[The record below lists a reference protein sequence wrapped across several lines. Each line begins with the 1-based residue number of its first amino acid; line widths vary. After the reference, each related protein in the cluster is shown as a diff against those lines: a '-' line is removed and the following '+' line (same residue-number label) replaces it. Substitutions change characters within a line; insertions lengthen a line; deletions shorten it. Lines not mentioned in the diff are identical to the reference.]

1 MKRTLLFFI
10 LLLTFTRPSSAGD
23 VLIGSLTFDDL
34 GLGGGT
40 ATSGTYNSNDTF
52 SFNVLFTFNGD
63 NHDVTGLSFWL
74 ETNTDFAGSL
84 SVTGVT
90 YGTTFPDPNA
100 FSPKPVFFNSGTGA
114 SPGYLAEDRDLGS
127 TVLDFSHLPS
137 PGTYFVAHI
146 TFTIAGAMPGTYDLA
161 STTYSPKSSEVICF
175 GTDCFDFANL
185 PAEHYSITI
194 VPEPATVGLLGL
206 GAAGLAAV
214 LLRRRKRAGRFR
226 ATVGDRR
233 YK

>member
-10 LLLTFTRPSSAGD
+10 LLFTFTRPSSAD
-23 VLIGSLTFDDL
+23 PTQSLTFDDL

-52 SFNVLFTFNGD
+52 SFDVLLTFNGSTFGD
-63 NHDVTGLSFWL
+63 IITGLSFWL
-74 ETNTDFAGSL
+74 ETNTAFAGSL
-84 SVTGVT
+84 SITGVT
-90 YGTTFPDPNA
+90 YGTTFADPNA
-100 FSPKPVFFNSGTGA
+100 TSPNPALFNSGSGA

-127 TVLDFSHLPS
+127 SIDDPLNEPG

-161 STTYSPKSSEVICF
+161 STTLSPKLSQVYNS
-175 GTDCFDFANL
+175 FDGIGSTIL
-185 PAEHYSITI
+185 PRSHYSITI

-206 GAAGLAAV
+206 GAAGLATV